1 MTKTFHPDL
10 GIVLTP
16 IFFKFIPI
24 NSWVG
29 KAKKNGEL
37 LSLLTQNSFRGIIT
51 SDKLMYSDKQLQQY
65 QLHFLLLQS
74 AFDTPTERIPLFEL
88 LNIFLTNHYQRIDSA
103 QSSKIIIA
111 DGIVDKTLVRG
122 IHPIWLQ

>member
-1 MTKTFHPDL
+1 
-10 GIVLTP
+10 
-16 IFFKFIPI
+16 
-24 NSWVG
+24 
-29 KAKKNGEL
+29 
-37 LSLLTQNSFRGIIT
+37 
-51 SDKLMYSDKQLQQY
+51 MYSDKQLQQY